1 MVQTKLKNVDD
12 IYALT
17 GMQQLMLVHAL
28 RDAKSATL
36 QEQFSLALD
45 GRIELELL
53 KQAWQRVAERH
64 PALRSCFLWQGLE
77 NRIARSKPI
86 WRPMTTI
93 RWN

>member
-1 MVQTKLKNVDD
+1 MQTKLKNVDD

-45 GRIELELL
+45 GRMIDQPHL
-53 KQAWQRVAERH
+53 KQARSS
-64 PALRSCFLWQGLE
+64 PATPRCDCRMS
-77 NRIARSKPI
+77 
-86 WRPMTTI
+86 
-93 RWN
+93 